1 MVNNPS
7 HQDFDSST
15 YMTTFKKFK
24 PFKLFEPSLGI
35 MGFLF
40 ITVCVIFGFFYLDYR
55 SVVAGGGFR
64 LSKESDRFRWLKFG
78 GYYGRKRFDFL
89 SVDGDGCDVFD
100 GDWLWDERY
109 PLYESKGCRFLDEGF
124 RCSENGR
131 RDLLYTKWRW
141 QPKECNLP
149 RFNGTRMLENLRD
162 KRIVFVGDSIGRNQW
177 ESLLCMLSSSVT
189 SRTSNDSIYE
199 VNGNPITKHKG
210 FLVFKFRDYNC
221 TLEYY
226 RAPFLVLQSRP
237 PPHSLS
243 EIKTTLKLD
252 QMDWT
257 SLKWRD
263 ADVLV
268 FNTGHWWNN
277 EKTIKGGCYFQ
288 EGAQV
293 NMEMKVETAYR
304 KALET
309 VLSWM
314 NTEVN
319 KTRTQVFFR
328 TYAPVHF
335 RGGSWRAGGNC
346 HLETLPNLGS
356 TPSQSSSTWTQYHI
370 FRDVISNQSKTS
382 SIEATKV
389 MNILNTTIMSSRR
402 KDGHPS
408 LYYLGPK
415 LSPAAAHRQD
425 CSHWCLPGVP
435 DAWNEI
441 LYALILKQAA
451 VSGTNAS
458 SRVDSHVQ

>member
-1 MVNNPS
+1 MVKNPS
-7 HQDFDSST
+7 HNHSNTST
-15 YMTTFKKFK
+15 YMTKFNK
-24 PFKLFEPSLGI
+24 FQTFKLFEPSLPI
-35 MGFLF
+35 LGFLF
-40 ITVCVIFGFFYLDYR
+40 ITVGIIIGFCYLDYKN
-55 SVVAGGGFR
+55 VATGGVFR
-64 LSKESDRFRWLKFG
+64 YPNESNKFRWLKFG
-78 GYYGRKRFDFL
+78 GYSGRVRKRFDFL
-89 SVDGDGCDVFD
+89 SEDGDGCDVFD
-100 GDWLWDERY
+100 GDWLWDEGY
-109 PLYESKGCRFLDEGF
+109 PLYESRDCRFLDEGF

-141 QPKECNLP
+141 QPKDCNLP
-149 RFNGTRMLENLRD
+149 RFNAKRMLENLRD

-177 ESLLCMLSSSVT
+177 ESLLCMLSSSVP
-189 SRTSNDSIYE
+189 SNASNDSIYE

-237 PPHSLS
+237 PPNSLPQ
-243 EIKTTLKLD
+243 IKTTLKLD

-293 NMEMKVETAYR
+293 FREMEVETAYK

-309 VLSWM
+309 VLSWI
-314 NTEVN
+314 NREVN
-319 KTRTQVFFR
+319 KSRTQVFFR

-335 RGGSWRAGGNC
+335 RGGNWRAGGSC
-346 HLETLPNLGS
+346 HLETLPILGS
-356 TPSQSSSTWTQYHI
+356 NPQQSSLNWPQYQI
-370 FRDVISNQSKTS
+370 FKDVISNQSTNS
-382 SIEATKV
+382 TKS
-389 MNILNTTIMSSRR
+389 MNILNTTFMSSMR
-402 KDGHPS
+402 KDELPS

-415 LSPAAAHRQD
+415 LSPAAVRRQD

-441 LYALILKQAA
+441 LYALIMKQAA
-451 VSGTNAS
+451 VSAS
-458 SRVDSHVQ
+458 NSSTVH